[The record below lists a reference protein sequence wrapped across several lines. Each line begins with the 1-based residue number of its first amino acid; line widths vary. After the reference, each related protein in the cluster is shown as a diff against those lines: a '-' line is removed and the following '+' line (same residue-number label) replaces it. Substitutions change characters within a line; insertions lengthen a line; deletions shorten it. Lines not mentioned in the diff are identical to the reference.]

1 MPIIDKK
8 EGIKV
13 NLKLFKRLVVIEISV
28 LIIFL
33 SLLGCEHKEQLPMT
47 SPEPSASDLNSAP
60 LEQSEKEL
68 RGEFTFGHFNEHEAL
83 RLVKAF
89 NEKHPGVKI
98 NVKIKRG
105 VITYAWEQPIPD
117 IIALETA
124 FVKRWVNMQEGLEDL
139 SSPPYNAEE
148 LTSQMIP
155 FTVDVGR
162 GKDGKIKALAFGAT
176 PGAIG
181 YKRDIARKY
190 LGTDDPD
197 AISEML
203 SSTEKIIETAKKL
216 KENSGGKVK
225 LIPSINELTSVYLG
239 GRSQGWVVEDEL
251 YIDPLMYEYVNLQKQ
266 LRDMGQDGGLE
277 PWSPQWSDAVAD
289 DIHFMYAVPTWGIRY
304 IIEVNDTANK
314 DTGRWGLAKPTY
326 PYFWGG
332 TWYGIVKESEP
343 ERKKLAW
350 EFLKFLCTDMGF
362 LESCAE
368 LYGEFVNNME
378 LLEKLSKDD
387 RFINKTINQNPYE
400 FFTQEY

>member
-1 MPIIDKK
+1 MSIIDKK
-8 EGIKV
+8 EGIKM

-47 SPEPSASDLNSAP
+47 SPEPSASDLISKTP
-60 LEQSEKEL
+60 EQSAEEL
-68 RGEFTFGHFNEHEAL
+68 KGEFTFAHFNEDEAL

-98 NVKIKRG
+98 NLKIEERLF
-105 VITYAWEQPIPD
+105 YSRSDPFPD
-117 IIALETA
+117 IVALETA
-124 FVKRWVNMQEGLEDL
+124 FVKRIVNIQDGLEDL

-148 LTSQMIP
+148 LTSKMIP

-162 GKDGKIKALAFGAT
+162 SNDGKIKALAFGAA

-225 LIPSINELTSVYLG
+225 LIPGMHELMRIYLG
-239 GRSQGWVVEDEL
+239 GRSQGWVVEDTL
-251 YIDPLMYEYVNLQKQ
+251 CIDPLMIEYVNLQKQ
-266 LRDMGQDGGLE
+266 LRDMGQDGGME
-277 PWSPQWSDAVAD
+277 AWTPQWSKAVD
-289 DIHFMYAVPTWGIRY
+289 DDTHFMYAIPTWGIPY
-304 IIEVNDTANK
+304 IIEINDTANK

-332 TWYGIVKESEP
+332 TWYGVVKEAEP

-350 EFLKFLCTDMGF
+350 EFLKFLCTDMEF
-362 LESCAE
+362 LESYAE
-368 LYGEFVNNME
+368 LYGEFVNNTE
-378 LLEKLSKDD
+378 LIEKLSKDD
-387 RFINKTINQNPYE
+387 RFINRTINQNPYE